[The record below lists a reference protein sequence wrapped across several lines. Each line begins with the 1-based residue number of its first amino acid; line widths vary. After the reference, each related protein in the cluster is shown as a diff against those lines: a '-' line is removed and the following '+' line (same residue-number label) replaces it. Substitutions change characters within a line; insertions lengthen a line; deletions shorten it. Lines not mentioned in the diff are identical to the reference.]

1 MIKIAFCDDDMEVL
15 HQMNE
20 LLDRYRVERN
30 EDITYAAFQ
39 SPFELLTEIEKG
51 IRPDILFL
59 DVVMPGQNGMDVA
72 KEIRQYD
79 TNMKI
84 IFLTSSQ
91 EFAVESYSVGAYFY
105 QLKPIWEESFFRLMD
120 AVLAEC
126 EKKKKNSLILRSKDG
141 ITRID
146 LQQLEYC
153 EVLGRKLL
161 FHLEDGAVLESAGSL
176 DDLAGQL
183 MQYSNFFRPH
193 RSFLVNMEYI
203 QNISSRSIKMVNDA
217 EIPIPHG
224 KCSEIKNTYMEY
236 AFNGEQAVL

>member
-1 MIKIAFCDDDMEVL
+1 MIKIAFCDDEMEVL

-20 LLDRYRVERN
+20 LLDRYQVERN

-84 IFLTSSQ
+84 IFLTSSP
-91 EFAVESYSVGAYFY
+91 EFAVESYTVGAYFY

-120 AVLAEC
+120 SVLSEC

-217 EIPIPHG
+217 VIPIPHG

>member
-1 MIKIAFCDDDMEVL
+1 MIKIAFCDDEMEVL

-84 IFLTSSQ
+84 IFLTSSP

-120 AVLAEC
+120 SVLSEC
-126 EKKKKNSLILRSKDG
+126 EKKKKNSLILHSKDG
-141 ITRID
+141 ITRIN

-161 FHLEDGAVLESAGSL
+161 FHLENGAVLESAGSL

>member
-1 MIKIAFCDDDMEVL
+1 
-15 HQMNE
+15 MNE
-20 LLDRYRVERN
+20 LLDCYRVERN

-84 IFLTSSQ
+84 IFLTSSP

-120 AVLAEC
+120 AVQQFFPSPPILPC
-126 EKKKKNSLILRSKDG
+126 EYG
-141 ITRID
+141 VYP
-146 LQQLEYC
+146 EYFQP
-153 EVLGRKLL
+153 
-161 FHLEDGAVLESAGSL
+161 FH
-176 DDLAGQL
+176 
-183 MQYSNFFRPH
+183 
-193 RSFLVNMEYI
+193 
-203 QNISSRSIKMVNDA
+203 QN
-217 EIPIPHG
+217 G
-224 KCSEIKNTYMEY
+224 K
-236 AFNGEQAVL
+236 

>member
-20 LLDRYRVERN
+20 LLDRYRVEWN

-84 IFLTSSQ
+84 IFLTSSP

-183 MQYSNFFRPH
+183 MQHSNFFRPH

>member
-84 IFLTSSQ
+84 IFLTSSP

-120 AVLAEC
+120 AVL
-126 EKKKKNSLILRSKDG
+126 
-141 ITRID
+141 
-146 LQQLEYC
+146 
-153 EVLGRKLL
+153 GRKLL
-161 FHLEDGAVLESAGSL
+161 FHLENGAVLESAGSL

-183 MQYSNFFRPH
+183 AVQQFFP
-193 RSFLVNMEYI
+193 SPPILPCEYGVYPEYFQPFH
-203 QNISSRSIKMVNDA
+203 QN
-217 EIPIPHG
+217 G
-224 KCSEIKNTYMEY
+224 K
-236 AFNGEQAVL
+236 

>member
-30 EDITYAAFQ
+30 EDITYVAFQ

-84 IFLTSSQ
+84 IFLTSSP

-161 FHLEDGAVLESAGSL
+161 FHLENGAVLESAGSL

-236 AFNGEQAVL
+236 AFNGKQAVL

>member
-30 EDITYAAFQ
+30 EDITYVAFQ

-84 IFLTSSQ
+84 IFLTSST

-161 FHLEDGAVLESAGSL
+161 FHLENGAVLESAGSL

>member
-20 LLDRYRVERN
+20 LLDRYQVERN

-84 IFLTSSQ
+84 IFLTSSP

-120 AVLAEC
+120 SVLSEC

-141 ITRID
+141 ITRVN

-161 FHLEDGAVLESAGSL
+161 FHLENGAVLEGAGSL

>member
-1 MIKIAFCDDDMEVL
+1 MIKIAFCDDDLEVL

-79 TNMKI
+79 TNVKI
-84 IFLTSSQ
+84 IFLTSSP
-91 EFAVESYSVGAYFY
+91 EFAVESYTVGAYFY

-120 AVLAEC
+120 SVLSEC
-126 EKKKKNSLILRSKDG
+126 EKKKKNSLILHSKDG
-141 ITRID
+141 ITRIN

-161 FHLEDGAVLESAGSL
+161 FHLENGAVLEGAGSL

-183 MQYSNFFRPH
+183 MQYCNFFRPH

-217 EIPIPHG
+217 VIPIPHG

-236 AFNGEQAVL
+236 VFSGEQAVL